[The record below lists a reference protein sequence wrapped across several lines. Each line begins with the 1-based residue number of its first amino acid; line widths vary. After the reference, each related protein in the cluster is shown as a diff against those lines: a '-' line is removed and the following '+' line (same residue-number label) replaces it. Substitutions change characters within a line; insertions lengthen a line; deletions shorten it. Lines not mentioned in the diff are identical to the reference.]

1 MKVSPRG
8 SVLRRVTS
16 PSAVTGLRRLTSATF
31 ATVLLA
37 GGAVA
42 CGEGSESD
50 SAQEGPAK
58 ATPRAAVA
66 KAATNSE
73 DITSLHYRITGTVPQ
88 TGRLEAEASMS
99 TEPPVMSMGMTTADH
114 GEDGRL
120 EVRFVDEVM
129 YAGGSAVDSTKL
141 DGKSWFSARP
151 AVWGR
156 GAVDNNSYRVLPSQ
170 LEGSPVVQSRIL
182 TASKDVRKVGTETVD
197 GTRTMHYRGTVTRG
211 GMSAARDAAAN
222 KAARERQIES
232 LDQFIALRI
241 DDTLTMDLWIDDAG
255 RTRQFRMRGDTRA
268 TRGGTEGKPLEF
280 TDGEPLDM
288 TVTFLDVNQPV
299 TVETPPSEDTAD
311 IAALADKAQSAGD

>member
-1 MKVSPRG
+1 MTSPRA
-8 SVLRRVTS
+8 VTS
-16 PSAVTGLRRLTSATF
+16 LRRLTSATF
-31 ATVLLA
+31 AAVLLA

-50 SAQEGPAK
+50 SAQEGTAK

-99 TEPPVMSMGMTTADH
+99 TEPSAMSMRMTTADH

-129 YAGGSAVDSTKL
+129 YAGGTAVDPGKL

-170 LEGSPVVQSRIL
+170 LEGNPAAQSRIL
-182 TASKDVRKVGTETVD
+182 TSSKDVRKIGTETID
-197 GTRTMHYRGTVTRG
+197 GTRTTHYRGTVTWRG
-211 GMSAARDAAAN
+211 ISAARDAAAN
-222 KAARERQIES
+222 KAARERHIES
-232 LDQFIALRI
+232 LDQFVALRV
-241 DDTLTMDLWIDDAG
+241 DDTLTMDVWIDEAD

-268 TRGGTEGKPLEF
+268 TQGGAEGKPLEF
-280 TDGEPLDM
+280 VDGDPLDM

-299 TVETPPSEDTAD
+299 SVEPPPSEDTVD
-311 IAALADKAQSAGD
+311 IAALADKAQESAGD